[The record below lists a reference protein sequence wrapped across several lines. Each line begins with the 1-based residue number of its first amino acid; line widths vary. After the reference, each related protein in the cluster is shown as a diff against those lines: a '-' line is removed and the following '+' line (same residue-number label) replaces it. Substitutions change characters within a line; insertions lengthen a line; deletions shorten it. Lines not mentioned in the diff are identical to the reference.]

1 MALAC
6 TICTHPEREAIDE
19 ALVAGMANRA
29 IGRRWDLHKDAV
41 ARHKANHLSA
51 AVQAHV
57 TEQVANGATTA
68 LGRLEHLFSRVERV
82 LIAAEREGK
91 ANLVLQASSEM
102 RQTAA
107 LLAKITG
114 ELDERNTVQ
123 VLNVSADPAWLA
135 TRQAMLEA
143 LAPYPDAARAVAA
156 RLLALEAP
164 VVAGE
169 RTDRA
174 GA

>member
-1 MALAC
+1 MALPC
-6 TICTHPEREAIDE
+6 TVCTHPQREAIDE
-19 ALVAGMANRA
+19 ALVGGMANRA

-41 ARHKANHLSA
+41 ARHKANHLSS
-51 AVQAHV
+51 AVQAQH
-57 TEQVANGATTA
+57 TEQVAEAATTA
-68 LGRLEHLFSRVERV
+68 LARLERLFTRVERV
-82 LIAAEREGK
+82 LTAAEREGK
-91 ANLVLQASSEM
+91 ASLVLQASSEM
-102 RQTAA
+102 RQVAA

-143 LAPYPDAARAVAA
+143 LAPYPDAARAVAT
-156 RLLALEAP
+156 RLLALDAP

-169 RTDRA
+169 RADRA